1 MSVQK
6 SLGQIA
12 YEMHCEAQGIDVQL
26 PKYAWAG
33 LEDTGKDTWEHVAGA
48 VTKAASERQKVDI
61 NYIDVA
67 ADSFHLKADSELGRD
82 LLYLTSPVPK
92 AQRHHKTP
100 GSTGAIVAR
109 MNAEVAKGRK
119 MFRISVI
126 DESTV
131 RSEAERIDRE
141 TGEVRELL
149 DNEGTW

>member
-48 VTKAASERQKVDI
+48 VTRAASERQKVDI

-67 ADSFHLKADSELGRD
+67 AHSFYLSVNESTGGEFLHLE
-82 LLYLTSPVPK
+82 TPVPK

-100 GSTGAIVAR
+100 GATGAIVGR
-109 MNAEVAKGRK
+109 MNAEVAKAGK